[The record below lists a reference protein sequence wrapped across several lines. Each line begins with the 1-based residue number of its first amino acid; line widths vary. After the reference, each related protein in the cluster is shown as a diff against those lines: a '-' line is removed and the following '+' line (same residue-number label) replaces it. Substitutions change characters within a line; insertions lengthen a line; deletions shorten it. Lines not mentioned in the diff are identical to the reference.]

1 MRLLLKRRT
10 SEKVKSRLKRKIR
23 IRKKIQGSSERPR
36 LSVFRSSTHIYAQI
50 IDDVTGKTI
59 VSASSLKAS
68 KKSGKDLAKDVG
80 TEIAEKAIAKEI
92 KDVVFDRGGF
102 VYHGRIKVLAEA
114 AREAGLKF

>member
-68 KKSGKDLAKDVG
+68 KKAGKDLAKDVG
-80 TEIAEKAIAKEI
+80 TEIAENAIAKEI